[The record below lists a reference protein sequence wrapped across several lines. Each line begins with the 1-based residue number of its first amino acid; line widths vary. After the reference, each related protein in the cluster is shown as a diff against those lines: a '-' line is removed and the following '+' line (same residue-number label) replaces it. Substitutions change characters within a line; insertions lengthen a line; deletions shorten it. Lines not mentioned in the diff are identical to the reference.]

1 MIRVVLAD
9 DQALMRRGLTGLLR
23 LEADIEVVG
32 EAADGEEAIELIE
45 RLRPDV
51 ALLDVRMPELS
62 GIDVL
67 HRLRAEEIPVRTIL
81 LTTFDD
87 GAALIHGAAAGAH
100 AYLLKDVSVET
111 LTETIRKVAAGD
123 TALGPAFSQRILDG
137 LRALDASSLGED
149 ALGAL
154 TRRETEVLRLMAGG
168 YSNREISTALRTSQG
183 TVKNHASSIF
193 SKLGVRDRTQAVLK
207 ALDRGWI

>member
-9 DQALMRRGLTGLLR
+9 DQALMRRGLTGLLS
-23 LEADIEVVG
+23 LEEDIDVVG
-32 EAADGEEAIELIE
+32 EAADGEEAIDLIR

-51 ALLDVRMPELS
+51 ALVDVRMPDLS

-67 HRLRAEEIPVRTIL
+67 DRLRADDIRVRTIL

-87 GAALIHGAAAGAH
+87 DAALIHGAAAGAR
-100 AYLLKDVSVET
+100 AYLLKDVSVGT
-111 LTETIRKVAAGD
+111 LTDTIRKVARGQ
-123 TALGPAFSQRILDG
+123 TVLGPAISQRILDG
-137 LRALDASSLGED
+137 LRELDAASLGAE
-149 ALGAL
+149 APQAL

-168 YSNREISTALRTSQG
+168 YSNREISTALGASEG
-183 TVKNHASSIF
+183 TIKNHASSIF